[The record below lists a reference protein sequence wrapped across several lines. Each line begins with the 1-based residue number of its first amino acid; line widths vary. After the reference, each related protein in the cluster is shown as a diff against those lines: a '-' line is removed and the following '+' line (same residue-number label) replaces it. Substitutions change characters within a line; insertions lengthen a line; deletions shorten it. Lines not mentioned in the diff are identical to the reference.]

1 MSNATIILTLGLL
14 ALALWLAVNLAHAA
28 WIGVRRRLWERRI
41 RRGPDGV
48 ASDAAAFTCGT
59 GRDAVLL
66 VHGFADTAAVFSG
79 MAGALAVHD
88 LTCRVMRLPGAGE
101 PLPVASRQT
110 LDGWLAAIR
119 EEAVALRRSHRRVWL
134 AGHSMGGAL
143 AVLAQ
148 LNDPALADGLVLL
161 APLFDVSPAR
171 SPLVHPRIWFRIARV
186 LLPLSRTFESC
197 FPVNVLT
204 ADGAAIAY
212 QRDRFIPFATY
223 RGLFDL
229 TARLRGRA
237 VELRVPL
244 FAVLVPGDRVVNT
257 DAAHAW
263 LADCHPPRLHSE
275 TLDACG
281 HAIPLEHQL
290 LPDLCRRIAG
300 FMQEG

>member
-14 ALALWLAVNLAHAA
+14 ALALWLGVNLAHAA
-28 WIGVRRRLWERRI
+28 WIGVRRGRWERRI

-48 ASDAAAFTCGT
+48 ASDATAFTCGT

-66 VHGFADTAAVFSG
+66 VHGFADTASVFAG
-79 MAGALAVHD
+79 MAVALAAHG

-101 PLPVASRQT
+101 PLPVAARQT

-119 EEAVALRRSHRRVWL
+119 EEAVTLRRSHRRVWL

-143 AVLAQ
+143 ALLAQ
-148 LNDPALADGLVLL
+148 LNDPALADGLVLF

-171 SPLVHPRIWFRIARV
+171 SPLVHPRIWFRIAQM

-237 VELRVPL
+237 AELRVPL

-263 LADCHPPRLHSE
+263 LVGCNLPRLHSE
-275 TLDACG
+275 MIEACG
-281 HAIPLEHQL
+281 HAIPLEHRI
-290 LPDLCRRIAG
+290 LPDLCRRIVG

>member
-1 MSNATIILTLGLL
+1 MSNVTMILTLGLL

-28 WIGVRRRLWERRI
+28 WIGVRRRRWERRI
-41 RRGPDGV
+41 RRSDDGV

-66 VHGFADTAAVFSG
+66 VHGFADTASVFAG
-79 MAGALAVHD
+79 MAVALAAHG

-101 PLPVASRQT
+101 PLPVAARQT

-119 EEAVALRRSHRRVWL
+119 EEAVTLRRSHRRVWL

-143 AVLAQ
+143 ALLAQ
-148 LNDPALADGLVLL
+148 LNDPALADGLVLF

-171 SPLVHPRIWFRIARV
+171 SPLVHPRIWFRIAQV

-212 QRDRFIPFATY
+212 QRDRFIPSATY

-237 VELRVPL
+237 AELRVPL

-263 LADCHPPRLHSE
+263 LVGCNLPRLHSE
-275 TLDACG
+275 MIEACG
-281 HAIPLEHQL
+281 HAIPLEHRI
-290 LPDLCRRIAG
+290 LPDLCRRIVG

>member
-1 MSNATIILTLGLL
+1 MPHVPLILSLCVL
-14 ALALWLAVNLAHAA
+14 ALSVWLAVNLAHAA
-28 WIGVRRRLWERRI
+28 WIGARRGRWERRV
-41 RRGPDGV
+41 RRGPNGV

-79 MAGALAVHD
+79 LAGALAAHG

-101 PLPVASRQT
+101 PLPVAARQT

-119 EEAVALRRSHRRVWL
+119 EEAMTLRRSHRRVWL
-134 AGHSMGGAL
+134 AGHSMGAAL
-143 AVLAQ
+143 AALAQ
-148 LNDPALADGLVLL
+148 LDDPTLADGLVLL
-161 APLFDVSPAR
+161 TPLFDVSRSR
-171 SPLVHPRIWFRIARV
+171 SPLVHPRIWFRIAQV

-212 QRDRFIPFATY
+212 QRDRFIPSATY

-229 TARLRGRA
+229 TDRLRGRA
-237 VELRVPL
+237 AELRVPI

-263 LADCHPPRLHSE
+263 IVGCNLPRLHSE
-275 TLDACG
+275 MIEACG
-281 HAIPLEHQL
+281 HAIPLEHRI
-290 LPDLCRRIAG
+290 LPDLCRRIVG

>member
-1 MSNATIILTLGLL
+1 MSNVPMILTLCCL

-28 WIGVRRRLWERRI
+28 WIGARHRRWERRI

-66 VHGFADTAAVFSG
+66 VHGFADTASVFSE
-79 MAGALAVHD
+79 MAGALAAHD

-101 PLPVASRQT
+101 PLPVAARQT

-143 AVLAQ
+143 AALAQ
-148 LNDPALADGLVLL
+148 LDDPALADGLVLF

-171 SPLVHPRIWFRIARV
+171 SPLVHPRIWFRIAQV

-229 TARLRGRA
+229 TDRLHGRA
-237 VELRVPL
+237 AELRVPL

-263 LADCHPPRLHSE
+263 LVGCNLPRLHRESLE
-275 TLDACG
+275 ACG

>member
-1 MSNATIILTLGLL
+1 MILTLSGL

-28 WIGVRRRLWERRI
+28 WIGARRRRWERRI

-48 ASDAAAFTCGT
+48 ASDAAACTCGT

-79 MAGALAVHD
+79 MAGALAAHG

-101 PLPVASRQT
+101 PLPVAARQT

-119 EEAVALRRSHRRVWL
+119 EEAVTLRRSHRRVWL
-134 AGHSMGGAL
+134 AGHSMGAAL
-143 AVLAQ
+143 AALAQ

-161 APLFDVSPAR
+161 APLFDVSPDR
-171 SPLVHPRIWFRIARV
+171 SPLVHPRIWFRIARS
-186 LLPLSRTFESC
+186 LLPLSRTLESC

-229 TARLRGRA
+229 TDRLRGRA
-237 VELRVPL
+237 SELRVPL

-257 DAAHAW
+257 DASRAW
-263 LADCHPPRLHSE
+263 LAGCNPPRLHCE

-281 HAIPLEHQL
+281 HAIPLETDL
-290 LPDLCRRIAG
+290 LPDLCRRIATFITPG
-300 FMQEG
+300 VTG

>member
-1 MSNATIILTLGLL
+1 MIVQLIII
-14 ALALWLAVNLAHAA
+14 ALALWLTVNLAHAA
-28 WIGVRRRLWERRI
+28 WIGARRRRWERRI
-41 RRGPDGV
+41 RRSDDGV

-79 MAGALAVHD
+79 LAGALAAHG

-101 PLPVASRQT
+101 PLPVAARQT

-119 EEAVALRRSHRRVWL
+119 EEAAALRRSHRRVWL
-134 AGHSMGGAL
+134 AGHSMGAAL
-143 AVLAQ
+143 AALAQ
-148 LNDPALADGLVLL
+148 LDDPTLADGLVLL
-161 APLFDVSPAR
+161 TPLFDVSRSR
-171 SPLVHPRIWFRIARV
+171 SPLLHPRIWFRIARA
-186 LLPLSRTFESC
+186 LLPLSRTFESS

-229 TARLRGRA
+229 TDRLRGRA
-237 VELRVPL
+237 EELRVPI
-244 FAVLVPGDRVVNT
+244 FAVLVRGDRVVNT

-263 LADCHPPRLHSE
+263 IAGCSPLRLHIE
-275 TLDACG
+275 TLESYG

-290 LPDLCRRIAG
+290 LPDLCRRMAG